1 MSDIRTWIEAR
12 RPAAPMDLG
21 PWLRAD
27 AESDSMTERLTLLA
41 RMALDEVRARPGRI
55 RKSAFQL
62 LAADALVTYAC
73 EAALEEGDPPA
84 ALRTILLRTASNG
97 EGRGS

>member
-1 MSDIRTWIEAR
+1 MSDIRTWIEGR

-21 PWLRAD
+21 RWLRAD
-27 AESDSMTERLTLLA
+27 AESGSMTERITLLA
-41 RMALDEVRARPGRI
+41 RTALDEARAQPGRV
-55 RKSAFQL
+55 RECAFHL

-84 ALRTILLRTASNG
+84 ALRRILLRTAS
-97 EGRGS
+97 ER